1 MLMVKETFLRY
12 QKKIKLNLDD
22 TIKISEKLYEN
33 KLI

>member
-1 MLMVKETFLRY
+1 MVKETFLKY
-12 QKKIKLNLDD
+12 QKKKLNLDD

>member
-1 MLMVKETFLRY
+1 MQKLKETFLRY
-12 QKKIKLNLDD
+12 QKIKLNLDD